1 MAMCRPRGGRSA
13 PRYHHVRDASEQRL
27 WRLMHPEGAT
37 KLHQEQEQ
45 PEQEKSEVDKMCET
59 LAVYTLAMDSMLAQV
74 KEKMK

>member
-13 PRYHHVRDASEQRL
+13 PRYHHVRDASERRL
-27 WRLMHPEGAT
+27 WRLMH
-37 KLHQEQEQ
+37 QEQEQ
-45 PEQEKSEVDKMCET
+45 SEQKSEVDAMCEK